1 MSWRDERN
9 LGEPTDAEVEAER
22 LENEADGADAFAA
35 GELRTPPSGWR
46 ADARRNWLAGY
57 DRAKER
63 AEEAEWERAGDT
75 VTVAELQLAR
85 RAA

>member
-22 LENEADGADAFAA
+22 LENEADGAEAFAA
-35 GELRTPPSGWR
+35 GEPRNPPACWR
-46 ADARRNWLAGY
+46 ADARQSWLNGY

-75 VTVAELQLAR
+75 VLVVDLQLAR
-85 RAA
+85 AS